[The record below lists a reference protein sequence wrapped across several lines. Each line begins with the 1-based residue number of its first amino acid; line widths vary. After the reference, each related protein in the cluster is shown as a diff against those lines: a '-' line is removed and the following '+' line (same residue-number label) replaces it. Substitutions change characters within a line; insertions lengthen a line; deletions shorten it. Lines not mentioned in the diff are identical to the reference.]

1 MMIHDAPMII
11 HDVTG
16 MIIFTTGMIVD
27 VMSGAIP
34 GTHVYCQL

>member
-11 HDVTG
+11 NDVTG

-34 GTHVYCQL
+34 GAHVYC